1 MPEPRYD
8 SARNVSRHAAATDE
22 DCQRMAARYG
32 WLLED
37 VEDTEDPV
45 LPKDCVFKGKT
56 EFPKAFNELTETE
69 EDED

>member
-1 MPEPRYD
+1 
-8 SARNVSRHAAATDE
+8 
-22 DCQRMAARYG
+22 MAARYG